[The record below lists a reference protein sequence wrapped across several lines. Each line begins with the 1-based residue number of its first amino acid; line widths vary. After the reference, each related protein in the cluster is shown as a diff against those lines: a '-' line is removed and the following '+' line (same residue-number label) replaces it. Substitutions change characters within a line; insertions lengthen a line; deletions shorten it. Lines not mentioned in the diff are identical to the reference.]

1 MSLFRLLLNSIVLRR
16 RKNSINNK
24 NINNTINNNSTPTTT
39 LITSLFGPYYYYFPA
54 LYLILINLN
63 SFFGPRRT
71 AAATTKSTKL
81 MNQTDK
87 STSSSGI
94 RFGREM
100 FDNPSSN
107 WTSAS
112 ELKNRRFS
120 FSSSAKFVAI
130 SRLTGSLTSLVK
142 ANEKKTPIEEKG
154 KILDLENNKAKRIL
168 III

>member
-16 RKNSINNK
+16 KNSINNK
-24 NINNTINNNSTPTTT
+24 RNNNKISNNNTPTNT
-39 LITSLFGPYYYYFPA
+39 LITSLFSPYYYYFPA
-54 LYLILINLN
+54 LYLLLINLN
-63 SFFGPRRT
+63 SFFGPRR
-71 AAATTKSTKL
+71 AAAATKSTKL

-87 STSSSGI
+87 SNSISGI

-142 ANEKKTPIEEKG
+142 ANEKKTPIEENG
-154 KILDLENNKAKRIL
+154 KILDLKIIKLRIL